1 MEFLKTQF
9 ARVQEQFSH
18 LTASQKMLAAALV
31 FITVMTLYWWTTFA
45 GKADMEVLFDQ
56 PMSAD
61 QMAQATTQLGAAG
74 IDCQAV
80 GDRLY
85 VAADKK
91 LQAIGLLSSAMLLPS
106 DTKNA
111 IDDLVAKINP
121 WMSHS
126 LEDKMFLQAKQTVLA
141 QALRNW
147 PQIRHAVVV
156 IDNTRERG
164 PNGAEPSASV
174 SVMLKSG
181 EPTQKLADG
190 IGDFISGSFSN
201 LRRGRVKVHINDR
214 SFTLR
219 DKDDQ
224 SPTASAEDL
233 LAQLQNYE
241 KYSAEKIKEHF
252 RFMDPGVFVTVTCRI
267 NNERMEKNV
276 ESVDPKT
283 VVSKAVRE
291 TNQTE
296 ENNSNKR
303 DSGEPGVV
311 PNQGLAVD
319 GGANGEKNS
328 GTSEKN
334 SSEFLVVVP
343 KTVIKTVNNGG
354 DATPTGVSVLLPRSR
369 FVLEY
374 KLIKNSDKEP
384 DPTALQAYIDAQILK
399 HRDVVKHCV
408 GNIADEAVT
417 VSEYADSLPIS
428 GSAPL
433 AAAAP
438 MSLML
443 TDHAKEI
450 ALGALA
456 LVSLFMVSNM
466 VKKGSP
472 IPAAAMA
479 TAGGIGIGMT
489 PRSPSPLPGREEA
502 VGEAMEGDPLLDGME
517 LDEDSAK
524 AQQMLN
530 QVSALVE
537 ENPDAAANLVKRWM
551 NRS

>member
-1 MEFLKTQF
+1 MEFLKSQL
-9 ARVQEQFSH
+9 ARVQEQFGH

-61 QMAQATTQLGAAG
+61 QIAQALTQLGAAG
-74 IDCQAV
+74 IDAQAV
-80 GDRLY
+80 GDRLH

-91 LQAIGLLSSAMLLPS
+91 IQAIGVLSSAMLGPA

-111 IDDLVAKINP
+111 IDELVSKINP

-141 QALRNW
+141 QALKNW
-147 PQIRHAVVV
+147 PQIRHAVVM
-156 IDNTRERG
+156 IDPTRERG
-164 PNGAEPSASV
+164 PGGTEASASV
-174 SVMLKSG
+174 SVMLKPG
-181 EPTQKLADG
+181 AAADQRLANS
-190 IGDFISGSFSN
+190 IGDFISGSFAN
-201 LRRGRVKVHINDR
+201 LHRGRVKVHINDR

-219 DKDDQ
+219 DRDDQ
-224 SPTASAEDL
+224 SPAASAEEL
-233 LAQLQNYE
+233 LANVQGYE
-241 KYSAEKIKEHF
+241 KYFADKIKGQF
-252 RFMDPGVFVTVTCRI
+252 GFMDGVFVTVTCRV
-267 NNERMEKNV
+267 NNERSEKMI
-276 ESVDPKT
+276 ETVDPKN
-283 VVSKAVRE
+283 VVQKAVRE
-291 TNQTE
+291 STATE
-296 ENNSNKR
+296 ENSNNKR
-303 DSGEPGVV
+303 DGGEPGVV
-311 PNQGLAVD
+311 SNQGLSVE
-319 GGANGEKNS
+319 GGGSGEKNNN
-328 GTSEKN
+328 TSEKN
-334 SSEFLVVVP
+334 ESEYIVIAP
-343 KTVIKTVNNGG
+343 KTAIKTINNGG
-354 DATPTGVSVLLPRSR
+354 DPTPTGVSVLFPRSR
-369 FVLEY
+369 FIQEY

-384 DPTALQAYIDAQILK
+384 DPTVLQVFIDDQLRLK
-399 HRDVVKHCV
+399 RAVVKGCV
-408 GNIADEAVT
+408 GALPDEAVT
-417 VSEYADSLPIS
+417 VSDYADSLPIS

-433 AAAAP
+433 AAATP

-472 IPAAAMA
+472 TPAPMMA
-479 TAGGIGIGMT
+479 TAGGIGMGMA

-502 VGEAMEGDPLLDGME
+502 VGEAVEGDPLLDGME
-517 LDEDSAK
+517 LDEESAK